1 MFSFQEDVLSPVRI
15 KVIGVGGA
23 GCNAV
28 NTMITSGLA
37 RVDFISA
44 NTDLQALDRSRAAYK
59 VQLGPERTR
68 GLGAGARPEI
78 GKESAL
84 ESKDQI
90 RECLEGA
97 DMVFVTAGMGGGT
110 GTGAAPIVAS
120 IARELGILT
129 VGVVTKPFS
138 YEGHRRMSHADEGIR
153 DLRRHVDT
161 LLVIPNQRLLGI
173 VDKATPLL
181 EAFKVADDVLRQA
194 IQGIADV
201 ITTTGHV
208 NVDFADVRTVMSHT
222 GRAVMGMGV
231 SRGTNRA
238 IEAAQKAICSPLL
251 EEGSVE
257 GARGVLLNI
266 TGGPNMSLHE
276 IEEAAS
282 IIQQTADPEANIIVG
297 QVINPDMG
305 DDLVVTVIATGFER
319 EESPSSQYRTELVLR
334 WQRGRTRI
342 SIAPRTCGGRESRMT
357 PWYGWRWLRTMNGM
371 CRRFFVNRRTNH
383 RDAVG
388 HGCIGYY
395 CTGVRF
401 CTRRSAAFFR
411 HARSCRNG
419 DSRCWS
425 AGPGRRRARARMAV
439 VRETSAWD

>member
-1 MFSFQEDVLSPVRI
+1 MFSFQEDVLLPVRI

-28 NTMITSGLA
+28 NTMIGSGLA
-37 RVDFISA
+37 RVDFIAA
-44 NTDLQALDRSRAAYK
+44 NTDLQALDRSLAPYK
-59 VQLGPERTR
+59 IQLGPERTR
-68 GLGAGARPEI
+68 GLGAGAKPEI
-78 GKESAL
+78 GKDAAL
-84 ESKDQI
+84 ESKDHI

-129 VGVVTKPFS
+129 VGVVTKPFQ
-138 YEGHRRMSHADEGIR
+138 YEGQRRHKHAEEGIR

-208 NVDFADVRTVMSHT
+208 NVDFADVRTIMSHT
-222 GRAVMGMGV
+222 GRAVMGMGI

-282 IIQQTADPEANIIVG
+282 IIQQTADSEANIIVG

-305 DDLVVTVIATGFER
+305 DDLVVTVIATGFDRDEEPAPMAMAAER
-319 EESPSSQYRTELVLR
+319 ATVRAPKAAQPALAAAAVSTTAAPERPLKDLDRPTFLR
-334 WQRGRTRI
+334 RMNDV
-342 SIAPRTCGGRESRMT
+342 RESLDRAALSVEDEWDVPT
-357 PWYGWRWLRTMNGM
+357 FLRKQA
-371 CRRFFVNRRTNH
+371 
-383 RDAVG
+383 D
-388 HGCIGYY
+388 
-395 CTGVRF
+395 
-401 CTRRSAAFFR
+401 
-411 HARSCRNG
+411 
-419 DSRCWS
+419 
-425 AGPGRRRARARMAV
+425 
-439 VRETSAWD
+439 

>member
-1 MFSFQEDVLSPVRI
+1 MFSFQEDMLSPVRI
-15 KVIGVGGA
+15 KVIGIGGA
-23 GCNAV
+23 GCNAI

-44 NTDLQALDRSRAAYK
+44 NTDLQALDRSLAPYK
-59 VQLGPERTR
+59 IQLGPERTR
-68 GLGAGARPEI
+68 GLGAGAKPEI
-78 GKESAL
+78 GRDAAL
-84 ESKDQI
+84 ESKEHI

-120 IARELGILT
+120 IAREMGILT
-129 VGVVTKPFS
+129 VGVVTKPFQ
-138 YEGHRRMSHADEGIR
+138 YEGQRRHKHAEEGIR

-173 VDKATPLL
+173 VDKSTPLL

-231 SRGTNRA
+231 SYGPNRA
-238 IEAAQKAICSPLL
+238 IEAAQKAMCSPLL

-266 TGGPNMSLHE
+266 TGGPSMSLHE

-305 DDLVVTVIATGFER
+305 EELIITVIATGFER
-319 EESPSSQYRTELVLR
+319 EEDSASSGMGSDRASHRPAKPVPSMLAGVGASLAADRPMKDLDRPTFLR
-334 WQRGRTRI
+334 RMND
-342 SIAPRTCGGRESRMT
+342 ARESMDRAVLT
-357 PWYGWRWLRTMNGM
+357 AEDEWDVPTFLRKQT
-371 CRRFFVNRRTNH
+371 
-383 RDAVG
+383 D
-388 HGCIGYY
+388 
-395 CTGVRF
+395 
-401 CTRRSAAFFR
+401 
-411 HARSCRNG
+411 
-419 DSRCWS
+419 
-425 AGPGRRRARARMAV
+425 
-439 VRETSAWD
+439 

>member
-1 MFSFQEDVLSPVRI
+1 MFSLQEDLLSPVRI
-15 KVIGVGGA
+15 KVIGIGGG
-23 GCNAV
+23 GCNAI
-28 NTMITSGLA
+28 NTMIASGLS

-44 NTDLQALDRSRAAYK
+44 NTDLQALDRSMASYK
-59 VQLGPERTR
+59 IQLGPERTR
-68 GLGAGARPEI
+68 GLGAGAKPEI
-78 GKESAL
+78 GRDAAL
-84 ESKDQI
+84 ESKDHI

-129 VGVVTKPFS
+129 VGVVTKPFQ
-138 YEGHRRMSHADEGIR
+138 YEGQRRHKHAEEGIR
-153 DLRRHVDT
+153 DLQRHVDT
-161 LLVIPNQRLLGI
+161 LLIIPNQRLLGI
-173 VDKATPLL
+173 VDKSTPLL

-231 SRGTNRA
+231 SRGPNRA
-238 IEAAQKAICSPLL
+238 IEAAQKAMCSPLL
-251 EEGSVE
+251 EDGSVE

-266 TGGPNMSLHE
+266 TGGLSRSLHE

-305 DDLVVTVIATGFER
+305 EDLVITVIATGFER
-319 EESPSSQYRTELVLR
+319 EEEVTPAVAAMERGIARIPKSVSPVLAGVGMSAAADR
-334 WQRGRTRI
+334 AMKDLDRPTFIRRMND
-342 SIAPRTCGGRESRMT
+342 ARESLDRAALT
-357 PWYGWRWLRTMNGM
+357 AEDEWDVPTFLRKQA
-371 CRRFFVNRRTNH
+371 
-383 RDAVG
+383 D
-388 HGCIGYY
+388 
-395 CTGVRF
+395 
-401 CTRRSAAFFR
+401 
-411 HARSCRNG
+411 
-419 DSRCWS
+419 
-425 AGPGRRRARARMAV
+425 
-439 VRETSAWD
+439 

>member
-1 MFSFQEDVLSPVRI
+1 MFSFQEDLLSPVRI
-15 KVIGVGGA
+15 KVIGIGGA
-23 GCNAV
+23 GCNAI

-37 RVDFISA
+37 RVDFIA
-44 NTDLQALDRSRAAYK
+44 GNTDLQALDRSLAPYK
-59 VQLGPERTR
+59 IQLGPERTR
-68 GLGAGARPEI
+68 GLGAGAKPEI
-78 GKESAL
+78 GRDAAL
-84 ESKDQI
+84 ESKEHI

-120 IARELGILT
+120 IAREMGILT
-129 VGVVTKPFS
+129 VGVVTKPFQ
-138 YEGHRRMSHADEGIR
+138 YEGQRRHKHAEEGIR

-173 VDKATPLL
+173 VDKSTPLL

-231 SRGTNRA
+231 SYGPNRA
-238 IEAAQKAICSPLL
+238 IEAAQKAMCSPLL

-266 TGGPNMSLHE
+266 TGGPSMSLHE

-305 DDLVVTVIATGFER
+305 EELIITVIATGFER
-319 EESPSSQYRTELVLR
+319 EEDSAAATIGADRVTSRLAKPVPSVLAGMGASLAVDR
-334 WQRGRTRI
+334 PMKDLDRPTFLRRMNDV
-342 SIAPRTCGGRESRMT
+342 RESMDRAVLT
-357 PWYGWRWLRTMNGM
+357 AEDEWDVPTFLRKQT
-371 CRRFFVNRRTNH
+371 
-383 RDAVG
+383 D
-388 HGCIGYY
+388 
-395 CTGVRF
+395 
-401 CTRRSAAFFR
+401 
-411 HARSCRNG
+411 
-419 DSRCWS
+419 
-425 AGPGRRRARARMAV
+425 
-439 VRETSAWD
+439 

>member
-1 MFSFQEDVLSPVRI
+1 
-15 KVIGVGGA
+15 
-23 GCNAV
+23 
-28 NTMITSGLA
+28 
-37 RVDFISA
+37 
-44 NTDLQALDRSRAAYK
+44 
-59 VQLGPERTR
+59 
-68 GLGAGARPEI
+68 
-78 GKESAL
+78 
-84 ESKDQI
+84 
-90 RECLEGA
+90 
-97 DMVFVTAGMGGGT
+97 MGGGT

-138 YEGHRRMSHADEGIR
+138 YEGHRRMVYADDGIR

-231 SRGTNRA
+231 ARGTNRA

-276 IEEAAS
+276 IEEAAT
-282 IIQQTADPEANIIVG
+282 IVQQTADPEANIIVG

-319 EESPSSQYRTELVLR
+319 DEQPAPAVAAART
-334 WQRGRTRI
+334 
-342 SIAPRTCGGRESRMT
+342 SR
-357 PWYGWRWLRTMNGM
+357 PAQPTMNGASQTM
-371 CRRFFVNRRTNH
+371 
-383 RDAVG
+383 G
-388 HGCIGYY
+388 
-395 CTGVRF
+395 
-401 CTRRSAAFFR
+401 
-411 HARSCRNG
+411 ARSYAERPLK
-419 DSRCWS
+419 DLDR
-425 AGPGRRRARARMAV
+425 PTFLRRMGEARESMDRVAAV
-439 VRETSAWD
+439 ADDEWDVPTFLRKQVD

>member
-1 MFSFQEDVLSPVRI
+1 MFSFQDDILSPVRI
-15 KVIGVGGA
+15 KVIGIGGA
-23 GCNAV
+23 GCNAI

-37 RVDFISA
+37 RVDFIAS
-44 NTDLQALDRSRAAYK
+44 NTDLQALDRSLAPYK
-59 VQLGPERTR
+59 MQLGPERTR
-68 GLGAGARPEI
+68 GLGAGAKPEI
-78 GKESAL
+78 GRDAAL
-84 ESKDQI
+84 ESKEHI

-120 IARELGILT
+120 IAREMGILT
-129 VGVVTKPFS
+129 VGVVTKPFQ
-138 YEGHRRMSHADEGIR
+138 YEGQRRHKHAEEGIR

-173 VDKATPLL
+173 VDKSTPLL

-231 SRGTNRA
+231 SYGPNRA
-238 IEAAQKAICSPLL
+238 IEAAQKAMCSPLL

-266 TGGPNMSLHE
+266 TGGPSMSLHE

-305 DDLVVTVIATGFER
+305 EELIITVIATGFER
-319 EESPSSQYRTELVLR
+319 EEDSAAASIGADRGARRPGKPSSSVLAGMGASLAVDR
-334 WQRGRTRI
+334 PMKDLDRPAFLRRMNDV
-342 SIAPRTCGGRESRMT
+342 RESMDRAVLT
-357 PWYGWRWLRTMNGM
+357 AEDEWDVPTFLRKQT
-371 CRRFFVNRRTNH
+371 
-383 RDAVG
+383 D
-388 HGCIGYY
+388 
-395 CTGVRF
+395 
-401 CTRRSAAFFR
+401 
-411 HARSCRNG
+411 
-419 DSRCWS
+419 
-425 AGPGRRRARARMAV
+425 
-439 VRETSAWD
+439 

>member
-1 MFSFQEDVLSPVRI
+1 MFSFQEDVLLPVRI

-28 NTMITSGLA
+28 NTMIGSSLA
-37 RVDFISA
+37 RVDFIAA
-44 NTDLQALDRSRAAYK
+44 NTDLQALDRSLAPYK
-59 VQLGPERTR
+59 IQLGPERTR
-68 GLGAGARPEI
+68 GLGAGAKPEI
-78 GKESAL
+78 GKDAAL
-84 ESKDQI
+84 ESKDHI

-129 VGVVTKPFS
+129 VGVVTKPFQ
-138 YEGHRRMSHADEGIR
+138 YEGQRRHKHAEEGIR

-208 NVDFADVRTVMSHT
+208 NVDFADVRTIMSHT

-282 IIQQTADPEANIIVG
+282 IIQQTADSEANIIVG

-319 EESPSSQYRTELVLR
+319 DEEPAAMAVPADRGSLRASKPAPPVLAGVGAVAASDR
-334 WQRGRTRI
+334 PMKDLDRPTFLRRM
-342 SIAPRTCGGRESRMT
+342 SDARESLDRAT
-357 PWYGWRWLRTMNGM
+357 LAAEDEWDVPTFLRKQA
-371 CRRFFVNRRTNH
+371 
-383 RDAVG
+383 D
-388 HGCIGYY
+388 
-395 CTGVRF
+395 
-401 CTRRSAAFFR
+401 
-411 HARSCRNG
+411 
-419 DSRCWS
+419 
-425 AGPGRRRARARMAV
+425 
-439 VRETSAWD
+439 

>member
-1 MFSFQEDVLSPVRI
+1 MFELVDSGPQSAII
-15 KVIGVGGA
+15 KVIGVGG
-23 GCNAV
+23 GGGNAIQH
-28 NTMITSGLA
+28 MLSRGIEG
-37 RVDFISA
+37 VDFIAA
-44 NTDLQALDRSRAAYK
+44 NTDLQALDRSRASYK

-68 GLGAGARPEI
+68 GLGAGAKPEV
-78 GKESAL
+78 GKDSAL

-138 YEGHRRMSHADEGIR
+138 YEGHRRMIYADEGIR

-173 VDKATPLL
+173 VDKSTPLL

-231 SRGTNRA
+231 ARGTNRA

-276 IEEAAS
+276 IEEAAT
-282 IIQQTADPEANIIVG
+282 IVQQTADPEANIIVG

-319 EESPSSQYRTELVLR
+319 EEQSAPVPVAA
-334 WQRGRTRI
+334 GRTSR
-342 SIAPRTCGGRESRMT
+342 SGQQTMTGAGQTMGERSYAERPFKDLDRPTYLRRMGDGRESMERT
-357 PWYGWRWLRTMNGM
+357 AAVTDDEWDVPTFLRKQ
-371 CRRFFVNRRTNH
+371 V
-383 RDAVG
+383 D
-388 HGCIGYY
+388 
-395 CTGVRF
+395 
-401 CTRRSAAFFR
+401 
-411 HARSCRNG
+411 
-419 DSRCWS
+419 
-425 AGPGRRRARARMAV
+425 
-439 VRETSAWD
+439 